1 MVSFAVVLVAFDAV
15 VCVDVTAAVYVTG
28 TITSVVFVV
37 VVFVVTARF

>member
-15 VCVDVTAAVYVTG
+15 VFVDVTAAVYGTG

-37 VVFVVTARF
+37 TAIF